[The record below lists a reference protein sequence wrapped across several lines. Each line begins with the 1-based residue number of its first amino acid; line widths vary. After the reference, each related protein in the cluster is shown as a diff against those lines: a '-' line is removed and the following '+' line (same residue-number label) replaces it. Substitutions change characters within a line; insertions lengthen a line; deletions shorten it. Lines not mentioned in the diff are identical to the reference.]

1 MKHHMANFFTEQRTI
16 AYGHMRVESLSIRAA
31 GRTVLANVS
40 LEVATGEVVALL
52 GRDGAGKTVCLEA
65 IAGLTRASEGRV
77 KLNEVDITDLPS
89 DRRAALGLGYLP
101 EEVSIFRG
109 LSVEENI
116 LMALEQSVAD
126 PKDRTERLQT
136 LLADFDLGVV
146 RRQSATSVSGGERRR
161 CEVARAMALNPT
173 ILLLDEPFRGLDPNS
188 VNSIKGMIHELKRR
202 NVGVLVSDYD
212 LHDLLQLTDRVY
224 VLHQGHLIFNGSADE
239 LLSDTDVRRF
249 FLGESFS
256 L

>member
-1 MKHHMANFFTEQRTI
+1 MKHHTASFSAEQR
-16 AYGHMRVESLSIRAA
+16 AAAFGHMRVESLSVRAA

-77 KLNEVDITDLPS
+77 KFNEVDITDLPS
-89 DRRAALGLGYLP
+89 DHRAALGLGYLP

-109 LSVEENI
+109 LTVEENI
-116 LMALEQSVAD
+116 LLALEHSVAD
-126 PKDRTERLQT
+126 ATARTARLQR
-136 LLADFDLGVV
+136 LVADFDLGGV
-146 RRQSATSVSGGERRR
+146 RHQSAMSVSGGERRR

-173 ILLLDEPFRGLDPNS
+173 ILLLDEPFRGLDPSS
-188 VNSIKGMIHELKRR
+188 VSSTKRMILGLKRR

-224 VLHQGHLIFNGSADE
+224 VLNEGHLIFNGSADE
-239 LLSDTDVRRF
+239 LLSDADVRRV